1 MTIRA
6 RVLWWYAG
14 ILLVSLGLMAAV
26 LKREWEE
33 QRQQLR
39 DGVRQDEPVWEE
51 VGEVMLYYG
60 VPTAL
65 LVLVVGGW
73 LLRRALLPIGEL
85 TRAAEGI
92 NLDSL
97 TSRLP
102 RTGSGDELDRLTD
115 VFNAMMQRL
124 ESSFRHVREFT
135 LDASHELKTPLT
147 LMRAEL
153 ESAVRDD
160 SWTTPQRELF
170 ARQIDEI
177 ERLTRIVDGLT
188 LLAKADA
195 GQVPLKREPLHLDDL
210 VRESVTDAAV
220 LARPSGVDVRL
231 CKCEPVALQADRHRL
246 RQMLLNLTENAI
258 KYNHRDGRVMV
269 DLRRKNGMAELC
281 ISNTGPGIAPEK
293 LPRVFDRFYRCDP
306 AHNSEVEGC
315 GLGLSIAQWIARA
328 HGGTI
333 EMNSEPGQDTAVL
346 VRLPALPPGPLAD
359 TVL

>member
-26 LKREWEE
+26 LKREWDE
-33 QRQQLR
+33 QYQRSR
-39 DGVRQDEPVWEE
+39 EGFTEDDPVWEE
-51 VGEVMLYYG
+51 VSEVMLYYG

-73 LLRRALLPIGEL
+73 LLRKALMPIGAL
-85 TRAAEGI
+85 TEAAERI
-92 NLDSL
+92 DLDNLG
-97 TSRLP
+97 SRLP
-102 RTGSGDELDRLTD
+102 SPGTGDELDRLTD
-115 VFNAMMQRL
+115 VFNRMMQRL
-124 ESSFRHVREFT
+124 EDSFRHVREFT

-147 LMRAEL
+147 IMRAEL
-153 ESAVRDD
+153 ESTAREG

-195 GQVPLKREPLHLDDL
+195 GQLPLKRESLRLDDL
-210 VRESVTDAAV
+210 VRESVTDAEV
-220 LARPSGVDVRL
+220 LARPSGVGVRL
-231 CKCEPVALQADRHRL
+231 RTCEPVALQADRHRL
-246 RQMLLNLTENAI
+246 RQLLLNLTENAI
-258 KYNHRDGRVMV
+258 KYNCKDGSVIV
-269 DLRRKNGMAELC
+269 DLRRRNGMAELR
-281 ISNTGPGIAPEK
+281 ISNTGPGIPPEK
-293 LPRVFDRFYRCDP
+293 LPRVFDRFFRCDP

-328 HGGTI
+328 HGGDI
-333 EMNSEPGQDTAVL
+333 KVDSKVGRETAVT
-346 VRLPALPPGPLAD
+346 VQLPGGS
-359 TVL
+359 